1 MSVAWLRRLIIS
13 LALFVLA
20 VPAQAQPPR
29 VLASINPLYSLAT
42 NVMDG
47 VGQPTLLLRANA
59 SPHTYSLR
67 PSDARAIEQ
76 AQVIFWIGPGYESF
90 MARAVGSLP
99 RQARLVQMSQLAD
112 IQLLPVREGGVW
124 ESEADHGHG
133 HDHGQDHG
141 KGQADA
147 EQDMHLWLDPANA
160 KAIARAMAAALA
172 AADPANAERYSA
184 NATQLATRLD
194 ALDGEMRS
202 RLTAVAHR
210 PYVVFH
216 DAYHYLERRY
226 ELTPAGSITVTPDR
240 VPGPRRLSD
249 LRRAVIERHAACV
262 FSEPQFTSSLVTTVA
277 SGTKARSGTLDPLG
291 TATADAK
298 DGYFAMMRGLAGS
311 LVTCLG
317 ESG

>member
-1 MSVAWLRRLIIS
+1 MSLVLLRRLIIS

-20 VPAQAQPPR
+20 VPARAEPPR
-29 VLASINPLYSLAT
+29 VLASINPLYSLAA

-47 VGQPTLLLRANA
+47 AGQPTLLLRANA
-59 SPHTYSLR
+59 SPHTYALR

-99 RQARLVQMSQLAD
+99 RQARVVQMSKLAE
-112 IQLLPVREGGVW
+112 IRLLPVREGGVW
-124 ESEADHGHG
+124 ESEADH
-133 HDHGQDHG
+133 DHSHDHG
-141 KGQADA
+141 KGQSGS
-147 EQDMHLWLDPANA
+147 EQDMHLWLDPDNA
-160 KAIARAMAAALA
+160 KAIARAMAATLA
-172 AADPANAERYSA
+172 EADPANADRYST
-184 NATQLATRLD
+184 NAAQLVTRLD
-194 ALDGEMRS
+194 ALDSEMRT
-202 RLTAVAHR
+202 RLTPVAHR

-249 LRRAVIERHAACV
+249 LRRAIVERKAACV

-277 SGTKARSGTLDPLG
+277 SGTKARGGTLDPLG
-291 TATADAK
+291 SATVDAK
-298 DGYFAMMRGLAGS
+298 DGYFAMMRGLAGG

>member
-1 MSVAWLRRLIIS
+1 MSVALPRRLIVS

-20 VPAQAQPPR
+20 VPARAEPPR
-29 VLASINPLYSLAT
+29 VLASINPLYSLAA

-59 SPHTYSLR
+59 SPHSYSLR

-76 AQVIFWIGPGYESF
+76 AQVIFWIGPDYESF

-99 RQARLVQMSQLAD
+99 RKARAVQMSKLTD

-133 HDHGQDHG
+133 HDHG
-141 KGQADA
+141 KGQAGS
-147 EQDMHLWLDPANA
+147 EQDMHLWLDPDNA
-160 KAIARAMAAALA
+160 KAVAQAMAATLA
-172 AADPANAERYSA
+172 EADPANADRYNA
-184 NATQLATRLD
+184 NVARLATRLD
-194 ALDGEMRS
+194 TLDGEMRNS
-202 RLTAVAHR
+202 LAPVAHR

-216 DAYHYLERRY
+216 DAYHYLEHRY
-226 ELTPAGSITVTPDR
+226 GLTPAGSITVTPDR
-240 VPGPRRLSD
+240 MPGPRRLSD
-249 LRRAVIERHAACV
+249 LRRAVIERNAACI

-277 SGTKARSGTLDPLG
+277 SGTKARSGTLDPLR

-298 DGYFAMMRGLAGS
+298 EGYFAMMRGLAAS